1 MSNSATPW
9 TLCSPCQASES
20 LQLVFGVEVREVDP
34 RERIYIMVPTLGLT
48 CDAMQ
53 SGGQGLPKAGLL
65 ILIMWNGDWAPE
77 EVFWGAL
84 SKIGLCVGSVHCA
97 LGPVRCQVD
106 GLQTQPGDDGT
117 RSHFFFK
124 FSFNLILFFGHTMW
138 HAGPSSQTMN
148 QTHAPELE
156 VCEVPT
162 TGQPGSLH
170 P

>member
-1 MSNSATPW
+1 M
-9 TLCSPCQASES
+9 
-20 LQLVFGVEVREVDP
+20 
-34 RERIYIMVPTLGLT
+34 
-48 CDAMQ
+48 
-53 SGGQGLPKAGLL
+53 GLPAQPRVQNRACVDDRACVVPQDHALPAVDTSERRLTPMAVQHRDTVCPGVSGPPQRSRANPSGLR
-65 ILIMWNGDWAPE
+65 
-77 EVFWGAL
+77 
-84 SKIGLCVGSVHCA
+84 SVHCA

-138 HAGPSSQTMN
+138 HAGPSSQTRN